1 VSQLGSEVITRDVP
15 ELFNQKLLSINT
27 IEIKEE
33 WVNPGSDMQ
42 NMFIQTYIE
51 IFINKIS
58 FSLIWVDFL
67 KIDTLF
73 FQKKK

>member
-1 VSQLGSEVITRDVP
+1 
-15 ELFNQKLLSINT
+15 
-27 IEIKEE
+27 
-33 WVNPGSDMQ
+33 MQ